1 MMTAYETLL
10 KAQSLGIAITA
21 ENGHLQLEAPVGKM
35 TLELMRSLKEHK
47 EDILFLLSLPE
58 PAKPGE
64 EVEQLRCKI
73 GEMVR
78 EQMGLKSQD
87 DCETYD
93 QIAIK

>member
-1 MMTAYETLL
+1 MRTAYETLL
-10 KAQSLGIAITA
+10 VVQALGIAITA
-21 ENGHLQLEAPVGKM
+21 HGEQLRIEAPIGTM
-35 TLELMRSLKEHK
+35 TFELKRALKEHK
-47 EDILFLLSLPE
+47 EDILYLLSLPE
-58 PAKPGE
+58 PAQPGA
-64 EVEQLRCKI
+64 EVEELRRKI